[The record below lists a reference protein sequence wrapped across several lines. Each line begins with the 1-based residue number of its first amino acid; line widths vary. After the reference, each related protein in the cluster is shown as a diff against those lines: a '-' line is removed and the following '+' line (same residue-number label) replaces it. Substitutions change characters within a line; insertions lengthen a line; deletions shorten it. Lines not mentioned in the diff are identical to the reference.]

1 MTSTTQQHLRTI
13 ATHWEHL
20 DAALDSHTETWPPS
34 GKADLLRALDTR
46 DAERIAYD
54 RAHTAHRRT
63 QERSPDQIGAI
74 AAPIDLD
81 IHDLMTT
88 TETALIETADQI
100 AAACQHAPLTPAPA
114 NWRTRGWTQADRDRR
129 NAAAAIDRANPR
141 RWRYVG
147 LRTAPYAALWLLT
160 RIEGRSGPFRALTEG
175 EHRHI
180 TNVAAEAAGRI
191 EHALDLVEKV
201 HVLAAP
207 CACGGR
213 VSLHGGEGA
222 PPVARC
228 AGCGSVWLTPSAA

>member
-1 MTSTTQQHLRTI
+1 MTTTATHLRTI
-13 ATHWEHL
+13 ATHWGHL
-20 DAALDSHTETWPPS
+20 EEALDSHTETWPPS

-46 DAERIAYD
+46 DADRVAYD

-88 TETALIETADQI
+88 VETALIETADQI
-100 AAACQHAPLTPAPA
+100 AAAVQYAPLTPAPA
-114 NWRTRGWTQADRDRR
+114 DWRTRGWKQADRDRR
-129 NAAAAIDRANPR
+129 NAAAEADRSDRR

-160 RIEGRSGPFRALTEG
+160 QVENRPGPFRTLTEQQ
-175 EHRHI
+175 HRHI
-180 TNVAAEAAGRI
+180 ANVARVAAERV
-191 EHALDLVEKV
+191 ERALDLTEKV
-201 HVLAAP
+201 HVLAEP
-207 CACGGR
+207 CSCGGR

-228 AGCGSVWLTPSAA
+228 SGCGSVWLSATAA